1 MDIENIHKSNLNS
14 YFNFDKE
21 GKITLRVCS
30 FNKIDTYNDEV
41 SPEAFDEQ
49 IDEINK
55 SNIEIPIYVNWDHA
69 NYIISKNINNLY
81 KKEDGLY
88 AEFKI
93 DEEIKKSNPTFFQ
106 NIIDLYNNQ
115 KLFASMGAKNLDSTL
130 KPNRFEKKKNLEYDL
145 LKKLKLYHIALTED
159 PIDKT
164 AEVLIFKS
172 FLTIPKYPIYLS
184 ETWDVND
191 ANRKWR
197 EYSNSNE
204 KPSDT
209 YKNAFL
215 YVENDKKDLY
225 GSYHFQ
231 IVDIIDGEPVINS
244 RAIVSIRGYLAG
256 ARFGIKILNEAE
268 KNKLANTL
276 VILYRK
282 MNVVREQQGL
292 EPLEYDDIIVKSQS
306 INERINI
313 EIDGRISA
321 TNFLKENIENFSNT
335 NISNFVDRI
344 FNLTANKEIK
354 AHGEEPTVNK
364 SSTDKKS
371 NLMSELAKELAKSYQ
386 SKSIK

>member
-55 SNIEIPIYVNWDHA
+55 SNIKIPIYVNWDHE

-215 YVENDKKDLY
+215 YVENDNKDLY

-244 RAIVSIRGYLAG
+244 RAIVAIRGYLAG

-292 EPLEYDDIIVKSQS
+292 EPLEYDNIIVKSQS

-321 TNFLKENIENFSNT
+321 TNFLKENIEYNS
-335 NISNFVDRI
+335 IS
-344 FNLTANKEIK
+344 FN
-354 AHGEEPTVNK
+354 NK
-364 SSTDKKS
+364 SKLFNKVKI
-371 NLMSELAKELAKSYQ
+371 NLFFNIYDF
-386 SKSIK
+386 I